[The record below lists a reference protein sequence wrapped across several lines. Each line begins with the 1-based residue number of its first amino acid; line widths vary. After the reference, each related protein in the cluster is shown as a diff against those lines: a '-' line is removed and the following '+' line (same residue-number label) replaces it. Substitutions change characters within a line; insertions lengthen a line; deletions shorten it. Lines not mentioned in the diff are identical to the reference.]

1 MINLLVAASV
11 AFAAAPMVRAPTSN
25 EIDLGP
31 TQRWALISG
40 LENQLGGK
48 FIIIGLKGAKA
59 DCDVQKVC
67 ASGDT
72 ILRDN
77 EAKYLRPKDLSVGRK
92 PVAAIVSV
100 LTASNTPQGFDV
112 VLSVYDVKSGAVTQ
126 RRAEIGYRGGEVSTQ
141 ELRRLVIVES

>member
-11 AFAAAPMVRAPTSN
+11 AFAAAPMTQVPTSN
-25 EIDLGP
+25 EIDLGS

-40 LENQLGGK
+40 LQNQLGGK

-59 DCDVQKVC
+59 DCDLQKVC

-77 EAKYLRPKDLSVGRK
+77 RAKYLRPKDLRVSGK
-92 PVAAIVSV
+92 PVAAFVSV
-100 LTASNTPQGFDV
+100 LTASDTPKGFDV
-112 VLSVYDVKSGAVTQ
+112 VPSVYDVKSGSVTE
-126 RRAEIGYRGGEVSTQ
+126 RRAEIGYRGGEVATQ
-141 ELRRLVIVES
+141 QLRRLVIVES

>member
-1 MINLLVAASV
+1 
-11 AFAAAPMVRAPTSN
+11 
-25 EIDLGP
+25 
-31 TQRWALISG
+31 

-48 FIIIGLKGAKA
+48 FIITGLKGAKA
-59 DCDVQKVC
+59 DGDVQKVC

-77 EAKYLRPKDLSVGRK
+77 RAKYLRPKDLSVGRK

-100 LTASNTPQGFDV
+100 LTASNTPEGFDV

-126 RRAEIGYRGGEVSTQ
+126 CRAEMEYRGGEISTQ
-141 ELRRLVIVES
+141 RLRRLVIIES